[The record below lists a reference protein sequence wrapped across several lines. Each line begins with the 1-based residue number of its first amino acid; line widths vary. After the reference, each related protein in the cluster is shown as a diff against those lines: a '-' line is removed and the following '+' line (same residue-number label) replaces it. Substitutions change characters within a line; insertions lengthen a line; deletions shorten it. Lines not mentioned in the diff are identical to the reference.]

1 MGANPSHVKE
11 IARHEFSALR
21 IRLLYDDEMRHF
33 FFSFFLRAF
42 RVCLETAIGP
52 VYQQCQTYFDFC
64 GLFLLN
70 FLSKISFETM
80 G

>member
-52 VYQQCQTYFDFC
+52 QQFHTYFDFC
-64 GLFLLN
+64 GLF
-70 FLSKISFETM
+70 FLY
-80 G
+80 